1 MNNKVLLIDPGK
13 GWGHFVSKI
22 YSFRELSKQLGKKII
37 FLTKSSTQAK
47 SYLEQKDFC
56 EKVIYLSDYN
66 RSVKSL
72 SKKISN
78 FLKDVKTIKE
88 LKVDSC
94 YVFHPSLRYIML
106 ANFAGIKNIYGLGKK
121 LQQFFLKK
129 NNKLYKSYFSEAV
142 PGDPEARDFVKKL
155 FSLKEIKFEPMFKSE
170 EKKKDY
176 VAIGIASSELFKRWP
191 IDNYIKLIEHLY
203 NNNFKKILIISGK
216 DQKND
221 EEKIRNFFSEQS
233 IDFVFTSDKKISEV
247 MSYILKSKLY
257 IGNDTGF
264 AHLFI
269 NCSVKSYI
277 IYGSCDPQYYSDL
290 MNHIDHDSNIERS
303 ETSIYSI
310 TIEKVIK
317 SIEKEL
323 VF

>member
-56 EKVIYLSDYN
+56 EKVIYLNDYN

-106 ANFAGIKNIYGLGKK
+106 ANFAGIKNIYGLGQK

-129 NNKLYKSYFSEAV
+129 NNKLYKSYFSEVVA
-142 PGDPEARDFVKKL
+142 GDHEAREFVKKL
-155 FSLKEIKFEPMFKSE
+155 FNLKEIKFEPLFKSD

-176 VAIGIASSELFKRWP
+176 MAIGIASSELSKRWP
-191 IDNYIKLIEHLY
+191 IDSYIKLIEYLY
-203 NNNFKKILIISGK
+203 NKNFKKILVVSGI

-221 EEKIRNFFSEQS
+221 EEKIRNFFSGKS

-247 MSYILKSKLY
+247 MTYILKSKLY

-277 IYGSCDPQYYSDL
+277 IYGSCVPQYYSHL
-290 MNHIDHDSNIERS
+290 MNHIDQDSNTKRS
-303 ETSIYSI
+303 ETSIYST
-310 TIEKVIK
+310 TIEKVIQ